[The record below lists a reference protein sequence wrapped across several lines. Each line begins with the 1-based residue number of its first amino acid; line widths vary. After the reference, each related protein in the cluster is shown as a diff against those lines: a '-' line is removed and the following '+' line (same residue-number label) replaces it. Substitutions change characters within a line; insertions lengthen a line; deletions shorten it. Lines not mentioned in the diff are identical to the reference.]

1 VVDDMKGETMHSPA
15 TNAVTRRRLLALFGL
30 AAAAPVLYACGGPPA
45 APTSAPAAAPTTA
58 PAAKPAEPTKP
69 AGAAAP
75 AATTAPAAKP
85 AASSPVTLK
94 VIYWSSSPEDHNVF
108 EATFKGFMD
117 KNPGVTVQFDD
128 IPSAEFTQKALTMIV
143 GGTPPDT
150 MELHPAWVLNF
161 ILAKQL
167 NDLTDLMKND
177 KAAFVPQQIDFWS
190 HQSKTYGV
198 PYYSGP
204 SFILY
209 NKTLFKQVG
218 GKTPEELE
226 KEGAWTWEALRDLA
240 KKTTTGSGGDR
251 TFGWESDPANPQFYT
266 CVPIWCN
273 GGEMTDKD
281 ETAWLVDQPPVIEV
295 MQWHADMFL
304 KDKSHPMPAD
314 VTAGAWLF
322 RTGKVGMAWAG
333 RFRSIEV
340 ANATFE
346 VGTVGTPKGKL
357 GPINRDG
364 PNASGLPTGTKNVDT
379 AYKLSTFIGS
389 EDGAPFYLSSGRA
402 LPVRTALLES
412 DIFKKSLKPFERLEV
427 FQNAVK
433 TLRAWRV
440 PGKGPEAGRAW
451 KAEWDKIIAGQQDVP
466 TAMKAAKAAMDP
478 LLKV

>member
-1 VVDDMKGETMHSPA
+1 MHGSLKA
-15 TNAVTRRRLLALFGL
+15 AVTRRTLLGLVGL
-30 AAAAPVLYACGGPPA
+30 AAAVPALYACGG
-45 APTSAPAAAPTTA
+45 APASPTAA

-69 AGAAAP
+69 AAAP
-75 AATTAPAAKP
+75 ATAPAAAKP
-85 AASSPVTLK
+85 AAGSQVTLK
-94 VIYWSSSPEDHNVF
+94 VIYWSSSPEDHKVF
-108 EATFKGFMD
+108 EDTFKAFMD
-117 KNPGVTVQFDD
+117 KNPSIKVEFDD

-177 KAAFVPQQIDFWS
+177 KSLYVPQQLEFWTY
-190 HQSKTYGV
+190 QSKIYGV

-204 SFILY
+204 SFMLY

-218 GKTPEELE
+218 AKTPEEYE
-226 KEGAWTWEALRDLA
+226 KEGAWTWDTLRELA
-240 KKTTTGSGGDR
+240 RKTTTGSGADR
-251 TFGWESDPANPQFYT
+251 TFGYEAAPNNLQFYL
-266 CVPIWCN
+266 CVPVWCN

-281 ETAWLVDQPPVIEV
+281 ETQWLVDRPEFIEV
-295 MQWHADMFL
+295 VQWHADQLL
-304 KDKSHPMPAD
+304 KEKSHPMPAD
-314 VTAGAWLF
+314 IQAGAWLF
-322 RTGKVGMAWAG
+322 RTGKVGIAWAG

-340 ANATFE
+340 ANANFE
-346 VGTVGTPKGKL
+346 VGSVGTPKGKI
-357 GPINRDG
+357 GPVNRDG
-364 PNASGLPTGTKNVDT
+364 PNASGLPTGTKNVDS
-379 AYKLSTFIGS
+379 AFKFASFISS
-389 EDGAPFYLSSGRA
+389 EDAAPVYLASGRPV
-402 LPVRTALLES
+402 PVRTALLDS

-440 PGKGPEAGRAW
+440 PGKGPEIARAFA
-451 KAEWDKIIAGQQDVP
+451 AEWDKIIQGQSDVP

>member
-1 VVDDMKGETMHSPA
+1 MMDRPTSKILS
-15 TNAVTRRRLLALFGL
+15 RRTLLGFLGL
-30 AAAAPVLYACGGPPA
+30 AAVPVIAACGAQAPSPTAAPAKPTA
-45 APTSAPAAAPTTA
+45 AP
-58 PAAKPAEPTKP
+58 
-69 AGAAAP
+69 AAP
-75 AATTAPAAKP
+75 AATTAPATGAATAAAKP
-85 AASSPVTLK
+85 ATTSPVTLK

-108 EATFKGFMD
+108 QNTFKGFMD

-128 IPSAEFTQKALTMIV
+128 IPSTEFTQKALTLIV

-161 ILAKQL
+161 ILANQL
-167 NDLTDLMKND
+167 TDLTDMMKND
-177 KAAFVPQQIDFWS
+177 KAAYVPAQIDFWT

-209 NKTLFKQVG
+209 NKTLFQKAG
-218 GKTPEELE
+218 AKTPEEME
-226 KEGAWTWEALRDLA
+226 KEGTWTWQALIDAA
-240 KKTTTGSGGDR
+240 KKTTTGSGTER
-251 TFGWESDPANPQFYT
+251 TFGWEAAPDNPQFYVS
-266 CVPIWCN
+266 VPIWCN

-281 ETAWLVDQPPVIEV
+281 ETQWLVDQPPVIEV

-314 VTAGAWLF
+314 IQAGAWLF

-333 RFRSIEV
+333 RFRSLEV
-340 ANATFE
+340 VNANFE

-364 PNASGLPTGTKNVDT
+364 PNASGLPTGTKNIET
-379 AYKLSTFIGS
+379 AFKLATFIGS

-427 FQNAVK
+427 FQNSVK

-451 KAEWDKIIAGQQDVP
+451 KAEWDKVIAGQQDVP